1 MKVYIDVSNLT
12 TVNFVTGI
20 QRVVRE
26 VVLRFCKNARFETI
40 LLSYSNDNEIFNI
53 IDTENFINYFEK
65 GVGSKN
71 SFYSH
76 RKLRLEDIEPGSVF
90 FDIDSVWNSR
100 MRRSYVLPLLKDHGV
115 KIAVQVYDVIPIT
128 DPQYCHQNTIF
139 FFMDYLGAFLQYAD
153 IIITSAD
160 TTKDALNDLS
170 DKLGLPHKEI
180 VVVPLGSDFK
190 KKENSDEKVDED
202 VKKTVGK
209 RKYALIIGTIEPR
222 KNHEILLKAFDKA
235 LFDRDMCLVFAGR
248 FGWNI
253 DELKKK
259 IENHP
264 QLGKK
269 FFHFTGA
276 NDATIDYLY
285 KNAFVTLF
293 PTFNEGFGLPII
305 ESIERRTPVVASD
318 RRVLREV
325 GTDFCEYFDP
335 NNEDELIQI
344 IEGYLDDPKKYKQVK
359 AHLEDYVPYTWD
371 MSAKEMEKALFTLD
385 KKSDIVIPEIKQ
397 MVILSARDDMLL
409 ETIPYIEG
417 FMPFIKEIVICCP
430 DFTVEKLKNAYK
442 GRLELKFLTD
452 SMVLNGRKLPDDH
465 ACRNLFLRCM
475 AFQNDMI
482 DDAFIMSDDDYRPLH
497 MIDSDVFVKNGK
509 YQAYYCYD
517 LKDWK
522 GTAGAPTSYDI
533 SMFKTSE
540 FLRENQYPGKQYS
553 SHQPQAVDKRIF
565 LEMLEKHKGIE
576 TTGYCDWSTYFN
588 FAQYYYPDLYDA
600 VPYVS
605 MSWPGA
611 PTDWNMQYIPNK
623 FVFENFYP
631 EQYAQGE
638 LFAGFS
644 TEYGEHT
651 VSENVQKVMLY
662 MNRQLKAEKDRSAY
676 EMYTKMYNYRYGQD
690 PIFLIDAAESKTK
703 IYLPEYVAIGM
714 SSCTKITFSV
724 NNPSD
729 KNLRLE
735 YYYTQLNGDRITMPD
750 GIDVAP
756 GIGQIDLSV
765 FGIRYKGT
773 FLLNIACVA
782 EEAETVSQC
791 KILMI

>member
-1 MKVYIDVSNLT
+1 MKVYIDVTNLT

-26 VVLRFCKNARFETI
+26 IVLRFYKKADFETI

-53 IDTENFINYFEK
+53 VDRDSFINYFEN

-71 SFYSH
+71 SFYTH

-100 MRRSYVLPLLKDHGV
+100 IRRSFVLPLLRDNGV
-115 KIAVQVYDVIPIT
+115 KIAVFVHDIIPIT
-128 DPQYCHQNTIF
+128 HPQYCHQNTTF
-139 FFMDYLGAFLQYAD
+139 FFMDYIGAYLKYAD
-153 IIITSAD
+153 IIITSTQ
-160 TTKDALNDLS
+160 TTLDAINDLS
-170 DKLGLPHKEI
+170 EKLGLPVKRGF
-180 VVVPLGSDFK
+180 VAPLGSDFK
-190 KKENSDEKVDED
+190 QQKNADEKVDGD
-202 VKKTVGK
+202 VKKAVGK
-209 RKYALIIGTIEPR
+209 KKYALIVGTIEPR

-235 LFDRDMCLVFAGR
+235 LFDKNLCLVFAGR

-253 DELKKK
+253 DELKQK

-269 FFHFTGA
+269 FFHFSGA

-285 KNAFVTLF
+285 KNAYLMLF
-293 PTFNEGFGLPII
+293 PTFNEGFGLPLI
-305 ESIERRTPVVASD
+305 ESIERHTPVVASNCK
-318 RRVLREV
+318 VLQEI
-325 GTDFCEYFDP
+325 GTDFCDYFDP
-335 NNEDELIQI
+335 NNEDELAEIVSR
-344 IEGYLDDPKKYKQVK
+344 YLDDPSEYERIK
-359 AHLEDYVPYTWD
+359 AHLSDYVPFTWD
-371 MSAKEMEKALFTLD
+371 MSADRMEQALLTLD
-385 KKSDIVIPEIKQ
+385 KKSDIQIPEIKQ

-417 FMPFIKEIVICCP
+417 FMPFITEIVICCP
-430 DFTVEKLKNAYK
+430 DFTVEKLKKAYK

-452 SMVLNGRKLPDDH
+452 SMVLNGSKLPEDH
-465 ACRNLFLRCM
+465 ACRNYYLRCL
-475 AFQNDMI
+475 AFKHDMI
-482 DDAFIMSDDDYRPLH
+482 DDVFIMSDDDYRPLH
-497 MIDSDVFVKNGK
+497 KIDSDVFVKNGK

-522 GTAGAPTSYDI
+522 GTAGAPTSYD
-533 SMFKTSE
+533 SCMFRTSE
-540 FLRENQYPGKQYS
+540 FLKENQYPRKQYS

-565 LEMLEKHKGIE
+565 MEMLEKHPGIE
-576 TTGYCDWSTYFN
+576 MTGCDEWSSYFN
-588 FAQYYYPDLYDA
+588 FAQYWYPDMFDA

-611 PTDWNMQYIPNK
+611 PTDWDMQYIPKK

-644 TEYGEHT
+644 TEFGENT

-662 MNRQLKAEKDRSAY
+662 MSRQLQAEKDRSMF

-690 PIFLIDAAESKTK
+690 PIFLVDVSDSKPR
-703 IYLPEYVAIGM
+703 IYLPEFVSIGKT
-714 SSCTKITFSV
+714 SCTKIRFSV
-724 NNPSD
+724 NNPGN
-729 KNLRLE
+729 KQLRLE
-735 YYYTQLNGDRITMPD
+735 YYYTKLNGDRLTMPD

-756 GIGQIDLSV
+756 GLADVDLSV
-765 FGIRYKGT
+765 YGLKYKGT
-773 FLLNIACVA
+773 ALLNIVCGSGGDECVG
-782 EEAETVSQC
+782 QC
-791 KILMI
+791 KIIMV